1 MWRARVLQ
9 ALLVHTH
16 SQLAISLVQ
25 FKYIPVRIP
34 GIICMYVSDQ
44 MLYIIVLHFSS
55 VTSRSLSLSFSRLS
69 LSAVFFSVALERT
82 VLAPQI
88 RCYFSLFRFLFVR
101 FFCVLFFCYFSFV
114 LFYDSIFAFLSVGLL
129 FTVFTVFRHPF
140 ATCTHEW
147 VLRRNLFLVLFAC
160 DKIPL
165 TDAWEC

>member
-1 MWRARVLQ
+1 MHVCFRSNVIYYCFALQ
-9 ALLVHTH
+9 F
-16 SQLAISLVQ
+16 SYSL
-25 FKYIPVRIP
+25 F
-34 GIICMYVSDQ
+34 
-44 MLYIIVLHFSS
+44 
-55 VTSRSLSLSFSRLS
+55 LSFSRLS

-88 RCYFSLFRFLFVR
+88 RCYFSLFRFLFIR
-101 FFCVLFFCYFSFV
+101 FFCVFFCYFSFV

-165 TDAWEC
+165 TDA